1 MKTHDLIGIGFGPS
15 NVALAI
21 ALEEQSQ
28 SNQPID
34 AIFIEKQPQF
44 AWHKNMLIENTDM
57 QISFLKD
64 LVSLRNPR
72 SHYTFTNYLHQKGR
86 LQEFINLK
94 TFFPS
99 RLEFNDY
106 LSWAA
111 GHFTNQSTYGET
123 VLEILPE
130 KQGME
135 VSSLRVISEDN
146 NGRIIERKGHNLV
159 LGVGGSAN
167 IPDCFKILQSNPNI
181 FHSSQYLRKIEEL
194 KGARRIAIIG
204 AGQSAAEIFL
214 DLHGRA
220 NAPQVDLIMR
230 GRAMHPSDDSPSV
243 NAIFDAEFTDY
254 VYDRS
259 PIERKQLLE
268 EFHHT
273 NYAAPDIDQ
282 IDQIFQIL
290 YNQKVSGQQRHK
302 LLNRHAI
309 LRPIATD
316 NSITLELNNLDTQE
330 FSSSNYDAVILATG
344 YTRQDHKALLAPLA
358 PYLQDFSVDRNYRLN
373 STENFKP
380 SIFLQ
385 GACEDSHGL
394 SDTLLSVMAV
404 RSKEI
409 STALSASQRKEV
421 KQVYQE
427 QKKELA

>member
-21 ALEEQSQ
+21 ALDEQAQ
-28 SNQPID
+28 NQQPID
-34 AIFIEKQPQF
+34 ALFIEKQPQF
-44 AWHKNMLIENTDM
+44 AWHKDMLLDNTDM

-72 SHYTFTNYLHQKGR
+72 SHFTFTNYLHEKGR

-111 GHFTNQSTYGET
+111 QHFSHQSSYGET
-123 VLEILPE
+123 VLEIAPE
-130 KQGME
+130 TQGND
-135 VSSLRVISEDN
+135 VDVLRVISRDQS
-146 NGRIIERKGHNLV
+146 GTTIERKTRNLV
-159 LGVGGSAN
+159 LAVGGSAN
-167 IPDCFKILQSNPNI
+167 IPDSFKALQHNPNV

-194 KGARRIAIIG
+194 KDARKIAIIG

-220 NAPQVDLIMR
+220 NAPEIDLIMR

-243 NAIFDAEFTDY
+243 NTIFDAEFTDY

-259 PIERKQLLE
+259 PSEREKLLE

-282 IDQIFQIL
+282 IEQIFQIL
-290 YNQKVSGQQRHK
+290 YNQKVTGQQRHRV
-302 LLNRHAI
+302 LNRHAI
-309 LRPIATD
+309 LRPTATQTGID
-316 NSITLELNNLDTQE
+316 LTLTNLDTQE
-330 FSSSNYDAVILATG
+330 TVDQGYDAVILATG

-358 PYLQDFSVDRNYRLN
+358 PYLKDFTVDRQYRLN
-373 STENFKP
+373 STNNFKP
-380 SIFLQ
+380 TIFLQ

-404 RSKEI
+404 RSEEI
-409 STALSASQRKEV
+409 CNALS
-421 KQVYQE
+421 QE
-427 QKKELA
+427 LNQATQALTDTQAITA